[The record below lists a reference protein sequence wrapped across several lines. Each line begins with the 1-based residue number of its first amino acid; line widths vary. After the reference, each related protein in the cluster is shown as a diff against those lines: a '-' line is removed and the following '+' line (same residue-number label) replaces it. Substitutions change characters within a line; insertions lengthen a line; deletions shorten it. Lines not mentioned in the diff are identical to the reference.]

1 MWYNN
6 DKKKRNYQVSF
17 VKKESGPSLYVF
29 GPEMREVYLT
39 DYFKYRHDILIAN
52 VGSEAL
58 TGLKVELE
66 NAKNVA
72 LDNYWTLGGNGND
85 TLGAFTQ
92 YECPLYWATM

>member
-1 MWYNN
+1 MEYPKKFLGWPGTVCGTH

-66 NAKNVA
+66 
-72 LDNYWTLGGNGND
+72 
-85 TLGAFTQ
+85 
-92 YECPLYWATM
+92 MRRM